1 MREPSLQRP
10 RRGFKRTVRTDGL
23 IILSGED
30 LLFAEADELLRG
42 IHLPLFEAH
51 FGPVWPREALD
62 EAWKRSSF
70 DRGGGSRARLARLAA
85 MLSRLATSAE
95 EGDRKVDFAHFARAL
110 WSWLALVRS
119 PSTGSLA
126 RFIAGR
132 GELAKALVPVLS
144 FSVDLDARLRALR
157 LPGCRPGLKLLQS
170 VLPASLGLAALTGLP
185 TSVLGSVEN
194 IGRFWRIWDD
204 GLRSPVTTLAAD
216 LGIARCLADEEAGAK
231 PRFGGGRLL
240 LIGTRDGD
248 RRLAKSL
255 GADFVEVRS
264 GLEEE
269 ALLGLARGFAALR
282 PSQAS
287 VSENSPA

>member
-10 RRGFKRTVRTDGL
+10 HRSIKRTVRTDGL

-30 LLFAEADELLRG
+30 LLFADADAILRG

-62 EAWKRSSF
+62 ASWRLSSF
-70 DRGGGSRARLARLAA
+70 DRGGGSGARLARLAA
-85 MLSRLATSAE
+85 MLSRLASASE
-95 EGDRKVDFAHFARAL
+95 ESDRRRDFADLARAL
-110 WSWLALVRS
+110 WSWLAISRS

-157 LPGCRPGLKLLQS
+157 LPGCRPGLRLLQS
-170 VLPASLGLAALTGLP
+170 VLPASLSLAAVTGLP
-185 TSVLGSVEN
+185 VSVVGSVEG

-204 GLRSPVTTLAAD
+204 GLRSPATTLASD
-216 LGIARCLADEEAGAK
+216 LGIARSLADAEIGSR

-248 RRLAKSL
+248 RRLAKAL

-269 ALLGLARGFAALR
+269 ALVGLARGFATLR
-282 PSQAS
+282 PRVAEAPAS
-287 VSENSPA
+287 P